1 MTRTLGVAS
10 KDETSDEFNG
20 YKKIGM
26 RAPYPAFGPGPS
38 VPVTY
43 GRPPAAF
50 RSPLNSSTDQLPKK
64 AADGK
69 TRSLFIFKNN
79 LEYRLV
85 GKETIYEKG

>member
-1 MTRTLGVAS
+1 
-10 KDETSDEFNG
+10 
-20 YKKIGM
+20 M
-26 RAPYPAFGPGPS
+26 RAPDPAFGPRPS

-79 LEYRLV
+79 IEYRLV
-85 GKETIYEKG
+85 GKETIYEEG